1 MAAQVSRLQ
10 ESTASLNIFSASI
23 NGHVADVN
31 TWSASVKGHISD
43 LNTYTSSLR
52 AAITASGVNITVN
65 GDTTIKG
72 NLFVQGTQTVVDST
86 TVNIADNILVLNAA
100 GTSDG
105 GIQVRDASGGST
117 TSGSLLWDVTNDYWK
132 AGKLGTESQILVAG
146 GMGVVSG
153 SSQIFIDST
162 NGYSTFSSS
171 LATSIS
177 ASNATITLV
186 SQSLG
191 GGTTGNRLSRIEE
204 STASLNTFS
213 ASVNGHIADINT
225 KTGSFEAKFTTL
237 ASVTSSALTRLSRI
251 EESTASLNL
260 YTSSQDTKNSTLSLY
275 TASIDSKNTTLA
287 GVTAS
292 FNTATASLN
301 TFSASALTRFTR
313 IEESTASLNLYTSS
327 QDTKN
332 STLGLY
338 TASLETK
345 NSTLSLYTA
354 SLDTKN
360 TTLAGVTAS
369 FNTATASLNTFS
381 ASTLTRLSRIE
392 ESTASLNIFSASVN
406 GHIADINSKTG
417 SYATINGNSFNG
429 SQLITGSLSVSQNIT
444 GSASASFASLAVNT
458 STPSQKIHLK
468 GAVGIEN
475 GTTGGA
481 TADQLVFGYNGS
493 GLTQYVHKIQTGHDA
508 QAGLNRMDFLI
519 ANSSNTTK
527 TPLQLRHDR
536 VIVSGSTYVSGDLI
550 VTGSINGLINA
561 TNGVISGSS
570 QVDITATTGYT
581 SFSGSIATSISA
593 SVAGAT
599 WTNISG
605 KPAGLVSGSSQI
617 VLNDANK
624 TGFDTT
630 DVAEGTNLYH
640 TTARVQAVVTDNY
653 IQTTLT
659 LIDGGT
665 Y

>member
-10 ESTASLNIFSASI
+10 ESTASLN
-23 NGHVADVN
+23 
-31 TWSASVKGHISD
+31 
-43 LNTYTSSLR
+43 
-52 AAITASGVNITVN
+52 
-65 GDTTIKG
+65 
-72 NLFVQGTQTVVDST
+72 
-86 TVNIADNILVLNAA
+86 
-100 GTSDG
+100 
-105 GIQVRDASGGST
+105 
-117 TSGSLLWDVTNDYWK
+117 
-132 AGKLGTESQILVAG
+132 
-146 GMGVVSG
+146 
-153 SSQIFIDST
+153 
-162 NGYSTFSSS
+162 
-171 LATSIS
+171 
-177 ASNATITLV
+177 
-186 SQSLG
+186 
-191 GGTTGNRLSRIEE
+191 
-204 STASLNTFS
+204 
-213 ASVNGHIADINT
+213 
-225 KTGSFEAKFTTL
+225 
-237 ASVTSSALTRLSRI
+237 
-251 EESTASLNL
+251 L
-260 YTSSQDTKNSTLSLY
+260 YTSSQD
-275 TASIDSKNTTLA
+275 
-287 GVTAS
+287 
-292 FNTATASLN
+292 
-301 TFSASALTRFTR
+301 
-313 IEESTASLNLYTSS
+313 
-327 QDTKN
+327 
-332 STLGLY
+332 
-338 TASLETK
+338 TK

-475 GTTGGA
+475 GTTGGN

-519 ANSSNTTK
+519 ANSTNTTK

-536 VIVSGSTYVSGDLI
+536 VIISGSTYVSGDLV
-550 VTGSINGLINA
+550 VTGSINGTINA
-561 TNGVISGSS
+561 TNGVVSGSS
-570 QVDITATTGYT
+570 QIDITSTTGYT
-581 SFSGSIATSISA
+581 TYSGSVATAISA
-593 SVAGAT
+593 STAAAT
-599 WTNISG
+599 FANLVG

-640 TTARVQAVVTDNY
+640 TTARVQAVVTDAY